1 MKRILIW
8 GAGAALCMIALPL
21 LLLSLTVGY
30 DAVAVLLLLLLAVN
44 PLFFILLGVQV
55 GFDPP
60 KTWWMPC
67 AAALL
72 FPLCYWMALREVVW
86 NLYLYAV
93 LYLVLTILFNP
104 TEPFFLFFNR
114 EKDLGMPPRKAPVV
128 EEATENWGAEDYEY
142 L

>member
-30 DAVAVLLLLLLAVN
+30 DAVAMLLLLLLAVN
-44 PLFFILLGVQV
+44 PLFFILFGVQV

-93 LYLVLTILFNP
+93 LYLVLAAAAALP
-104 TEPFFLFFNR
+104 TALVRYALALRKNQNS
-114 EKDLGMPPRKAPVV
+114 EKSPYRCAFS
-128 EEATENWGAEDYEY
+128 
-142 L
+142 